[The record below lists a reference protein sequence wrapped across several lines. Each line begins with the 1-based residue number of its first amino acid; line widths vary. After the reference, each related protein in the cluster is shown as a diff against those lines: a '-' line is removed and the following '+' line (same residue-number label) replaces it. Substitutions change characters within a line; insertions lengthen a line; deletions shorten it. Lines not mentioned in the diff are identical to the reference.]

1 MSETLLNI
9 IEEHGFFIFCLLVG
23 FGVLVWSIVRVIGN
37 VITARAFEASR
48 REIAAYVAEGSIAPA
63 EAATLLAIHGEDE
76 DAGADVAK
84 EAAKKDPAK
93 KLASMVAWGSIKKSD
108 AARLVEARA
117 KVSESVWT
125 EMVNLVSKGMP
136 VAEAVRLATL
146 RSEQA
151 PEQAQPA

>member
-1 MSETLLNI
+1 MTDSVWTI
-9 IEEHGFFIFCLLVG
+9 IETHGFFIFLLLLGIGFLISFIVKTVG
-23 FGVLVWSIVRVIGN
+23 D

-48 REIAAYVAEGSIAPA
+48 REVAAYVAEGSITPA
-63 EAATLLAIHGEDE
+63 DAAALLAVNGEAE
-76 DAGADVAK
+76 DSASDAAK

-117 KVSESVWT
+117 NVSESVWA

-146 RSEQA
+146 RSEHA